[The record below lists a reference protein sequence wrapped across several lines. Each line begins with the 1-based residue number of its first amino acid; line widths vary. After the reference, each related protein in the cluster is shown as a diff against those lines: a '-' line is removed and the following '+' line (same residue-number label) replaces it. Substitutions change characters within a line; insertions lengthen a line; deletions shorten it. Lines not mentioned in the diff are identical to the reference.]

1 MENQIFYSNENEH
14 LERQFEQIIQTI
26 SELIKTNPSNRNC
39 LKDVQDNCK
48 AQLRRI
54 TQLGIENAQSASYS
68 SVITAPKGGVL
79 NVRRCN
85 ALKPECNHEYV
96 TDTIDITPE
105 KSQQITYCVFCESTK

>member
-1 MENQIFYSNENEH
+1 MENNIFYSNEH
-14 LERQFEQIIQTI
+14 LEKQFEQIIQTI
-26 SELIKTNPSNRNC
+26 SIVMKRDPKNRNC

-54 TQLGIENAQSASYS
+54 KS
-68 SVITAPKGGVL
+68 
-79 NVRRCN
+79 
-85 ALKPECNHEYV
+85 LKPECNHEYV